1 MNKLIMS
8 HEKVKDQIDYEL
20 FLSGKKYINKQFLI
34 SSFESKKKKKSKK
47 AKAKRGKTKIIIP
60 ICILDEGERAVTNL
74 KILKLLSNIKKLK
87 KI

>member
-34 SSFESKKKKKSKK
+34 SSFECKKKKKSKK

-60 ICILDEGERAVTNL
+60 ICILDEGERAVIYL
-74 KILKLLSNIKKLK
+74 KNIAF
-87 KI
+87 IINY